1 MKHDRTGGVAKEL
14 TLSIDAETGE
24 YTGLTRCYSAA
35 DTTPFGATRRAYP
48 EEVDIVSDR
57 L

>member
-35 DTTPFGATRRAYP
+35 DTTPFGATRRACP
-48 EEVDIVSDR
+48 EEVHIVSDR

>member
-1 MKHDRTGGVAKEL
+1 MEHNRTEDVAEEF

-24 YTGLTRCYSAA
+24 YTGLTRRYSAA
-35 DTTPFGATRRAYP
+35 DTTPFGATRRACP
-48 EEVDIVSDR
+48 EEVHIVSDR